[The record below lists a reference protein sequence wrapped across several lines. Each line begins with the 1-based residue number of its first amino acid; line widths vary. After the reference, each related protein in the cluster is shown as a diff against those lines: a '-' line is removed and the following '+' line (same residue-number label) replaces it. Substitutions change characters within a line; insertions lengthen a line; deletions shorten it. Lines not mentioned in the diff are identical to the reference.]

1 MFINALFLKWRSFP
15 KAEKVG
21 ESVPCSWFTGHNT
34 DTVQNWFVIL
44 SIHLL
49 QYRYSDFVWKTTVWK
64 CYFVEQICRKRRC
77 RRNQVQ
83 IILNYFVLIISLSRN
98 AEYVLSLLVCESFS
112 LYNAQSL
119 YRYFPKRCA
128 ALRCRPIFSKWEEC
142 LDIINVDMRELCSY
156 FLVRTFE
163 FENLVHA

>member
-1 MFINALFLKWRSFP
+1 MRYFLNEGAFQKWRKSGDQFRVLNSLVIIH
-15 KAEKVG
+15 AVR
-21 ESVPCSWFTGHNT
+21 
-34 DTVQNWFVIL
+34 NWFVIY
-44 SIHLL
+44 LL
-49 QYRYSDFVWKTTVWK
+49 TSCKTDIRISFEKTTVMK
-64 CYFVEQICRKRRC
+64 MFFVEQICRKRRC
-77 RRNQVQ
+77 RKNQGQ
-83 IILNYFVLIISLSRN
+83 IILNDIVWIISLSRN

-112 LYNAQSL
+112 LYNAQFL

-142 LDIINVDMRELCSY
+142 LDIINVDMREVCSY

>member
-1 MFINALFLKWRSFP
+1 MRYFLNTGAFQKRRKSGNQSPVLSSPVLTQMLSIIDLSFYLLT
-15 KAEKVG
+15 
-21 ESVPCSWFTGHNT
+21 SCNT
-34 DTVQNWFVIL
+34 DIRISCEKQRL
-44 SIHLL
+44 
-49 QYRYSDFVWKTTVWK
+49 WK

-77 RRNQVQ
+77 RRNQGQ
-83 IILNYFVLIISLSRN
+83 IILNDIVWIISLSRN

-112 LYNAQSL
+112 LYNAQFL

-142 LDIINVDMRELCSY
+142 LDIINVDMREVCSY

>member
-1 MFINALFLKWRSFP
+1 MFIY
-15 KAEKVG
+15 
-21 ESVPCSWFTGHNT
+21 
-34 DTVQNWFVIL
+34 QNWFVSL
-44 SIHLL
+44 STHLL
-49 QYRYSDFVWKTTVWK
+49 QYRYSEFVWKTTIMKRLFCWTDMS
-64 CYFVEQICRKRRC
+64 KRRC
-77 RRNQVQ
+77 RRNQGQ
-83 IILNYFVLIISLSRN
+83 IILNYFVWIISLSRN

-119 YRYFPKRCA
+119 YWYFPKRCA
-128 ALRCRPIFSKWEEC
+128 ALRCRPIFSKREEC